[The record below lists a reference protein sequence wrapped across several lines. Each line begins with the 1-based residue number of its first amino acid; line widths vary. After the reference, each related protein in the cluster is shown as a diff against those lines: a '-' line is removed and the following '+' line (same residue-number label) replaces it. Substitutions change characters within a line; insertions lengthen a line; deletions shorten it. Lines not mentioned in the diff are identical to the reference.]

1 VGHIVVTWSLVEQ
14 QMDCWVNIACNQCAE
29 SASSPDQKVPMF
41 FDEKKEFL
49 RACFSRIAFLQAFQV
64 EGSALLQRAAIIPMP
79 E

>member
-1 VGHIVVTWSLVEQ
+1 
-14 QMDCWVNIACNQCAE
+14 
-29 SASSPDQKVPMF
+29 MF

-64 EGSALLQRAAIIPMP
+64 EGSALLQRAAIIPVP